1 MDDASRTTNLET
13 QLAVLT
19 ERMAAADK
27 ATQSAFAASEKA
39 IAKAEQAQSDYNA
52 RSNEF
57 RSSLDD
63 QNKLM
68 SNTMIGRP
76 EWSNANEDVKR
87 KIEELGIVLGKKVD
101 ENREQL
107 NEKADVKSVINLQ
120 KLVYMGVGMAIL
132 LSFLVPILIT
142 VLKQ

>member
-1 MDDASRTTNLET
+1 MDAASRITNLET

-27 ATQSAFAASEKA
+27 ATQAAFAASEKA
-39 IAKAEQAQSDYNA
+39 ITKAEQAQSDYNN

-76 EWSNANEDVKR
+76 EWSNAHEDVKR
-87 KIEELGIVLGKKVD
+87 KIEDLNNGLSKKID
-101 ENREQL
+101 ENRVQL
-107 NEKADVKSVINLQ
+107 NEKADVKSVVNLQ
-120 KLVYMGVGMAIL
+120 KLVYMGVGMAVFI
-132 LSFLVPILIT
+132 SFLVPIMIA
-142 VLKQ
+142 VLKK

>member
-87 KIEELGIVLGKKVD
+87 KIEELGIGLGKKVD